1 MGYKVSS
8 FTTTPPRHPFLICDT
23 VKYLINGP
31 QTLHH
36 AWPLHQHQASGIT
49 VNKLIKFQEN
59 ILNCFRVTER
69 TQIYYRNHY
78 DIFNVQKSMT
88 PKVGSLVKVY
98 ERKEGQL
105 SVSAEMINS

>member
-1 MGYKVSS
+1 M
-8 FTTTPPRHPFLICDT
+8 
-23 VKYLINGP
+23 
-31 QTLHH
+31 
-36 AWPLHQHQASGIT
+36 
-49 VNKLIKFQEN
+49 KFQEN
-59 ILNCFRVTER
+59 ILNCFQVTER

-78 DIFNVQKSMT
+78 DILDVQRAMT

>member
-1 MGYKVSS
+1 MADIAPCPATILTSS
-8 FTTTPPRHPFLICDT
+8 KCH
-23 VKYLINGP
+23 N
-31 QTLHH
+31 
-36 AWPLHQHQASGIT
+36 S

-59 ILNCFRVTER
+59 TLNCFQVTER

-78 DIFNVQKSMT
+78 DILDVQRAMT
-88 PKVGSLVKVY
+88 PKVGSLINVY